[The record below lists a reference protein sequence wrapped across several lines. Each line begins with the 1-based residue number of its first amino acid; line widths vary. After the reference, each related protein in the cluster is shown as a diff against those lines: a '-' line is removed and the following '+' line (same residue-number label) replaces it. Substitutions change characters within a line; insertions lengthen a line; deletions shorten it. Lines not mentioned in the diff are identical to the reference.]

1 MSCVLSQWKTFERT
15 LEVERNCKPKTGK
28 SSNLRL
34 DIVDPATD
42 LTTFVY
48 SSTVNVDKLNLVPM
62 TRLDCRNALPANI
75 ITYPEPEY
83 LVAGSPSEYNIT
95 RAMIML
101 EDNEIVKLGRND
113 LTISNGVQYLESCVK
128 SLLSQ
133 TLHM

>member
-42 LTTFVY
+42 LTTIVY
-48 SSTVNVDKLNLVPM
+48 SSTVNVDMANLVPV
-62 TRLDCRNALPANI
+62 TRLDCRKALLANM
-75 ITYPEPEY
+75 ITYPVPEY
-83 LVAGSPSEYNIT
+83 LVAGGPLEYDIT
-95 RAMIML
+95 RAMITL

-113 LTISNGVQYLESCVK
+113 LTISNGVQ
-128 SLLSQ
+128 
-133 TLHM
+133 